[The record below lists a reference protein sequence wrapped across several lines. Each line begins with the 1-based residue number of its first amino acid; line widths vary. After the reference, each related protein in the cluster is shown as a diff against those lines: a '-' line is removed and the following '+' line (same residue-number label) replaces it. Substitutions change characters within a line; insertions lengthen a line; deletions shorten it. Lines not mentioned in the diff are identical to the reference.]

1 MSNTAIIG
9 SGFSGLSAASFLAKA
24 GQEVHVFEKNET
36 IGGRARQFKAS
47 GYTFDMGPSWYWMPD
62 VIEKFFNN
70 FGHSTSEFYDLKKLD
85 PGFRMVFNDST
96 NLDVPENFE
105 ALCEMFEKIESGA
118 AAKLVKFMDEA
129 EYKYKVGVNDL
140 VYQPGNSL
148 KELMRLDLAA
158 GIFKLQVF
166 TSFSKHI
173 RKFFKNPKLL
183 ALLEFPILFLGATPK
198 QTPAL
203 YSLMNYAGLKLGTFY
218 PIGGFSKLTE
228 AMQKVALKQGVN
240 FHTNHNVEKINI
252 HNSFAT
258 SLTTNKGSFQFDNLI
273 GSADY
278 EHIENKLLD
287 NSTRNYSS
295 KYWDKKVFAP
305 SCLLFYLG
313 INKKVD
319 NLLHHTLFFNESL
332 DQHADEIY
340 TNKKWPTKPL
350 FYVCCPSKTDS
361 TIAPIG
367 KENLFVLMPIA
378 TGLKDTEGIREKY
391 FDLLLNKL
399 EKYTGT
405 DIINNIEFKRSYCIN
420 DFKSDYN
427 SYQGNAYGLANTLM
441 QTANLKPKMRSKK
454 VKNMIYA
461 GQLTVP
467 GPGVPPSIISGQVA
481 AEQILKS
488 QSNLV

>member
-1 MSNTAIIG
+1 MSKTAIIG

-70 FGHSTSEFYDLKKLD
+70 FGHSASEFYDLKKLD

-218 PIGGFSKLTE
+218 PIGGFAKLTE

-240 FHTNHNVEKINI
+240 FHTNHNVQKINI
-252 HNSFAT
+252 HNSLAT

-287 NSTRNYSS
+287 TTTRNYPS

-313 INKKVD
+313 INKKIG

-350 FYVCCPSKTDS
+350 FYVCCPSKTDN

-378 TGLKDTEGIREKY
+378 TGLIDTEGIREKY

-405 DIINNIEFKRSYCIN
+405 DIKNNIEFKRSYCIK

-488 QSNLV
+488 QYNLV

>member
-1 MSNTAIIG
+1 
-9 SGFSGLSAASFLAKA
+9 
-24 GQEVHVFEKNET
+24 
-36 IGGRARQFKAS
+36 
-47 GYTFDMGPSWYWMPD
+47 
-62 VIEKFFNN
+62 
-70 FGHSTSEFYDLKKLD
+70 
-85 PGFRMVFNDST
+85 
-96 NLDVPENFE
+96 
-105 ALCEMFEKIESGA
+105 
-118 AAKLVKFMDEA
+118 
-129 EYKYKVGVNDL
+129 
-140 VYQPGNSL
+140 
-148 KELMRLDLAA
+148 
-158 GIFKLQVF
+158 
-166 TSFSKHI
+166 
-173 RKFFKNPKLL
+173 LL

-218 PIGGFSKLTE
+218 PIGGFAKLTE
-228 AMQKVALKQGVN
+228 AMQQVAMKQGVN
-240 FHTNHNVEKINI
+240 FHTNHNVEKINVQ
-252 HNSFAT
+252 NSFAK
-258 SLTTNKGSFQFDNLI
+258 SLTTNKGSFEFDNLI

-287 NSTRNYSS
+287 NSTRNYSA

-350 FYVCCPSKTDS
+350 FYVCCPSKTDN
-361 TIAPIG
+361 TVAPIG

-378 TGLKDTEGIREKY
+378 TGLKDTEEIRERY
-391 FDLLLNKL
+391 FDLLLSKL

-405 DIINNIEFKRSYCIN
+405 DIINNIEYKRSYCIN
-420 DFKSDYN
+420 DFKADYN

-441 QTANLKPKMRSKK
+441 QTANLKPKMKSKK
-454 VKNMIYA
+454 VKNMFYA

-488 QSNLV
+488 QSIPV

>member
-240 FHTNHNVEKINI
+240 FHTNHNVEKINT

-454 VKNMIYA
+454 IKNMIYA